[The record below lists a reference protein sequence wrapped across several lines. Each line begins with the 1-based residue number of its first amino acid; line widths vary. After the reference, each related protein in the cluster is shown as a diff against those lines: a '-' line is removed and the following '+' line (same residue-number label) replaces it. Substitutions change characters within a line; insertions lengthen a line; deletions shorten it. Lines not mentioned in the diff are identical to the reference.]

1 MEESSMGASGR
12 RFTKTHEWLTLDG
25 DLATMG
31 ISEYAVEQLG
41 DIVYLQLPDVG
52 KELNQGDALGE
63 IESVKAVSQLYA
75 PIAGKVAEVNGEAD
89 SRPEL
94 VNESP
99 LENGWI
105 VKLNPRNP
113 ADLDALLTQEQY
125 DQFLSEQG

>member
-1 MEESSMGASGR
+1 MGASGR